1 MKFDQNFVTAWSRNM
16 TLVYNPSKIYTSYSL
31 KPSITFENQTVVSK
45 RGISLKKLSLCV
57 YF

>member
-1 MKFDQNFVTAWSRNM
+1 M

-45 RGISLKKLSLCV
+45 RGISFKKLSFCV
-57 YF
+57 YFWKTLL